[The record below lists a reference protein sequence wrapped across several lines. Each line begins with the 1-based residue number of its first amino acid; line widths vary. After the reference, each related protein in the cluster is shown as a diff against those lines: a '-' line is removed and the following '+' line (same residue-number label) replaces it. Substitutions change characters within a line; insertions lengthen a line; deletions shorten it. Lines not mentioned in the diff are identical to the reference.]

1 MECKPLILMLFL
13 VLFAESTIFHLLIP
27 PLKFTPGSR
36 SIQKIS
42 VRREK
47 NPKFVTSTAR
57 LKLYLHSSFS
67 ENAIGRS
74 RYGNEPKVDNIAVS
88 ISSEKFKSKLSPLG
102 DYAFGVVLIVFG
114 KLLQLLI

>member
-1 MECKPLILMLFL
+1 MECKPLIMVLFL

-27 PLKFTPGSR
+27 PLKFTPESGSR
-36 SIQKIS
+36 QKIS

-47 NPKFVTSTAR
+47 NLKFVSSTAG

-74 RYGNEPKVDNIAVS
+74 RYVNEPKVDSTAVS
-88 ISSEKFKSKLSPLG
+88 ISSEKFKSKLSPSA

-114 KLLQLLI
+114 KF